1 MVGVQVPDADREQRL
16 NEWITRYADAVLRV
30 CFVYLS
36 DAALAEDAMQDT
48 FLKAWNAMDTFEGR
62 NGCSEKTWL
71 IRIAINVCRGYRRMR
86 WFRHVDM
93 SMELEKLPAAY
104 QAIPPEDR
112 TLFLDILRL
121 SEKYKNVI
129 LLYYYQELT
138 LEETAKAL
146 SISRST
152 AHSRLKKALGLL
164 RRSLTGRDQ
173 DEK

>member
-1 MVGVQVPDADREQRL
+1 MVGAKVPGADREQRL
-16 NEWITRYADAVLRV
+16 NQWITEHADAVLRV
-30 CFVYLS
+30 CFVCLS

-48 FLKAWNAMDTFEGR
+48 FLKAWHAMDTFEGR

-71 IRIAINVCRGYRRMR
+71 IRIAINVCRGYRRTR

-93 SMELEKLPAAY
+93 SKEIGELPAAW
-104 QAIPPEDR
+104 QAVAPEDR

-121 SEKYKNVI
+121 GEKYRQVI
-129 LLYYYQELT
+129 LLYYYQEMT
-138 LEETAKAL
+138 LEETARAL

-164 RRSLTGRDQ
+164 RCSLTGRDQ